1 MRQQRWR
8 CRRCGKVVTEFDAS
22 VVPRFL
28 YSRAVIAAALGHR
41 LAGQTWERAAA
52 RCTADGQLD
61 PSVLKRWQHR
71 FDLVEGG
78 LVEKRPPSAPCS
90 SKPWSEILL
99 APVGSRSP
107 DLLREDHWAR
117 SPPSQP

>member
-1 MRQQRWR
+1 MWR
-8 CRRCGKVVTEFDAS
+8 CRLCDKVITDFDVS

-28 YSRAVIAAALGHR
+28 YSRAVITAALGHR

-52 RCTADGQLD
+52 LCTADGQVD
-61 PSVLKRWQHR
+61 PSVLNRWRRR

-78 LVEKRPPSAPCS
+78 LVEKRPPGAPCS
-90 SKPWSEILL
+90 PRPMSEILL
-99 APVGSRSP
+99 APVGSWSP
-107 DLLREDHWAR
+107 DLLREDDWAR